1 MPKNYN
7 RVNRRRQFK
16 LNWKPSPFD
25 SRDYKFSER
34 FTLPPTLPDKADV
47 NSLIP
52 EVWDQQSYGSCVF
65 HGTGM
70 NVLYVS
76 REQNREI
83 DPSRLF
89 LYYVTRELE
98 GTLNEDSGAYVRD
111 AFKML
116 SKVGVCKESTWPYSK
131 DMFMK
136 PSDIAYKEATQTL
149 GVQYHKLNNTS
160 LSELQ
165 SCIALGKPFVMGFTV
180 YNSFMYGN
188 WKDTMPLPKKGEQ
201 ILGGHCVIA
210 VSYDNSRQAFRMKNS
225 WSKNWKDGG
234 YFWMPYSFITNP
246 NECDDFWV
254 LEKVSDLQVP
264 EPTPTPTPTPVPT
277 DTFKSGLKKI
287 LTKPN
292 LIKMSEP
299 LIVKIGKE
307 LGVETNLV
315 LTKNQNI
322 DLVWNNLAS

>member
-7 RVNRRRQFK
+7 RVNRRRQYK

-25 SRDYKFSER
+25 KRDYKFSER
-34 FTLPPTLPDKADV
+34 FTLPPTLPDKADI

-52 EVWDQQSYGSCVF
+52 EVWDQGDRGSCVF

-76 REQNREI
+76 REQKREI

-89 LYYVTRELE
+89 LYYITREFE
-98 GTLNEDSGAYVRD
+98 GSLNEDSGAYVRD

-116 SKVGVCKESTWPYSK
+116 NKVGVCKESTWPYSK

-149 GVQYHKLNNTS
+149 GIQYHKLNNTS
-160 LSELQ
+160 ISELQ

-180 YNSFMYGN
+180 YKSFMGN

-201 ILGGHCVIA
+201 MLGGHCVIA
-210 VSYDNSRQAFRMKNS
+210 VAYDNSKQAFRMKNS
-225 WSKNWKDGG
+225 WSKDWKDNG

-254 LEKVSDLQVP
+254 LEKISDLQTP
-264 EPTPTPTPTPVPT
+264 NPPSPQPTG
-277 DTFKSGLKKI
+277 FKQGLKNI
-287 LTKPN
+287 LTKPD

-299 LIVKIGKE
+299 LIVKMGKE
-307 LGVETNLV
+307 LGINTDLV

-322 DLVWNNLAS
+322 DLVWNHLAS